1 MLLTMMTQARYPALK
16 SQVPNDGRRMLLL
29 RVADEFWK
37 SLESGS
43 LVENIASPVSVTQYP
58 FIWIRVVILAQDDP
72 NLDRMDGD
80 DPCDAI
86 TEGPELGIL
95 VRTDYSDEGAWQES
109 YSRLQECE
117 KEFAKEIEMGEND
130 APQSN
135 TEDVEMEEDS
145 EGDSDD
151 EPSTILH
158 VLNPISVP
166 ERNMFTDISNLAALR
181 LLNDVDIRPIANP
194 AGKRISP
201 PHRLIDYG
209 GWQEIYDGK
218 SIWIYDTKSNTDR
231 SVRVVS
237 QQGDFYGTAT

>member
-1 MLLTMMTQARYPALK
+1 M
-16 SQVPNDGRRMLLL
+16 
-29 RVADEFWK
+29 
-37 SLESGS
+37 
-43 LVENIASPVSVTQYP
+43 
-58 FIWIRVVILAQDDP
+58 VILAQDDP
-72 NLDRMDGD
+72 NLDQIDDD

-95 VRTDYSDEGAWQES
+95 VRTDYSNEDAWQEF

-117 KEFAKEIEMGEND
+117 KEFAKDIEMRGSD
-130 APQSN
+130 APPSSN
-135 TEDVEMEEDS
+135 TTTSTTEDVEMEGDS

-166 ERNMFTDISNLAALR
+166 ERNMFTNISNLAALR
-181 LLNDVDIRPIANP
+181 LLNNVDIQPISNP

-201 PHRLIDYG
+201 PHRLIDCG